1 MTDRKELLSEVL
13 KRVQQNYK
21 HMVEIERLT
30 KELGDACSRN
40 DNESAQM
47 LLKMRGEEMEKAS
60 EVKEELQLILQAA
73 EDGQKKEME
82 SWLKGEGAVSSDEFE
97 GRKIRELSGQTA
109 QVLKRTIE
117 LDRVISSRMAGKDS
131 YYQSFR

>member
-1 MTDRKELLSEVL
+1 
-13 KRVQQNYK
+13 
-21 HMVEIERLT
+21 MVEIERLT